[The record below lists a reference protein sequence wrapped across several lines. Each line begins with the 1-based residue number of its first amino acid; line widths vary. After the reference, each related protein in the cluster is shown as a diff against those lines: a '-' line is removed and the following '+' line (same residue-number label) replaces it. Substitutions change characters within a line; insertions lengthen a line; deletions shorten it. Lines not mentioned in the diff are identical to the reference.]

1 VLTYGDPGREDIQMP
16 DPDFSRDI
24 ALARPIRLITFTT
37 LYPNAEQ
44 PAHGIFVEN
53 RLRHLIASGH
63 VTSRVVAPVPWF
75 PKALAQ
81 FSRAYARYAEVPF
94 EEQRHN
100 LRIIHPRFPTS
111 PKFGMTVAPAMLFV
125 RSLRAL
131 QRLRAESGDFDL
143 IDAHYFY
150 PDGVAAL
157 MLGKAMRKPVVI
169 TARGTDINLI
179 PRYRLPRAMIRYAA
193 RQAAGIVAVSRALKD
208 GLVALGI
215 PEWKVHVLRN
225 GVDLDMFRP
234 MCRSEI
240 RARLGLGART
250 LLCVGH
256 LIERKGHDLVI
267 SALPALPQHFLL
279 IVGEGPER
287 LALEGL
293 ATKLGVANRVRFLGQ
308 IAHED
313 LPEIYSAVD
322 ALVLASSREG
332 WPNVLLE
339 AMACGT
345 PVVASNI
352 WGNPEVVAQPEAGE
366 LMSERTAS
374 GVVLAVEKLLQ
385 TPRDRAATRRY
396 AEKFSWEET
405 TKGQI
410 QLFSEIL
417 ARKADPLESSGETR

>member
-1 VLTYGDPGREDIQMP
+1 
-16 DPDFSRDI
+16 
-24 ALARPIRLITFTT
+24 
-37 LYPNAEQ
+37 
-44 PAHGIFVEN
+44 
-53 RLRHLIASGH
+53 
-63 VTSRVVAPVPWF
+63 
-75 PKALAQ
+75 
-81 FSRAYARYAEVPF
+81 
-94 EEQRHN
+94 
-100 LRIIHPRFPTS
+100 
-111 PKFGMTVAPAMLFV
+111 
-125 RSLRAL
+125 
-131 QRLRAESGDFDL
+131 
-143 IDAHYFY
+143 
-150 PDGVAAL
+150 
-157 MLGKAMRKPVVI
+157 
-169 TARGTDINLI
+169 
-179 PRYRLPRAMIRYAA
+179 
-193 RQAAGIVAVSRALKD
+193 
-208 GLVALGI
+208 
-215 PEWKVHVLRN
+215 
-225 GVDLDMFRP
+225 